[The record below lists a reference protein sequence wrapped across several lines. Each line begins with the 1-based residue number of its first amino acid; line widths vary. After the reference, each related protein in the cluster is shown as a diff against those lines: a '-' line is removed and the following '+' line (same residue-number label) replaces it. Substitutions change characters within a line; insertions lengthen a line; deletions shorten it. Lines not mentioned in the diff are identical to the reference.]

1 MAPMKTTK
9 PQNHTTIQ
17 PLKIVIT
24 SGGTR
29 EPIDPVR
36 FIGNYSTGKMGA
48 ALAKAFKGHDV
59 TVIAGNSE
67 VEYDAKVVKVETADQ
82 MLAAAEAA
90 LPCDIFIAAAAVADK
105 KPKYFYKDKVKKY
118 KLKKI
123 ILVNNPDI
131 LAYISTH
138 NERPALVIGFAA
150 ESENHLKNAR
160 RKLTKKSCDLI
171 VLNDINALGS
181 DENEVLVIGKNFEK
195 KIPKAS
201 KTGIAEELASFSVER
216 LSLNKNAKR

>member
-1 MAPMKTTK
+1 MK
-9 PQNHTTIQ
+9 I
-17 PLKIVIT
+17 IIT

-67 VEYDAKVVKVETADQ
+67 VEYDAKVIKIETADQ
-82 MLAAAEAA
+82 MLEAAESC

-105 KPKYFYKDKVKKY
+105 KPKYFYKDKIKKY

-123 ILVNNPDI
+123 ILENNPDI
-131 LAYISTH
+131 LATISQH
-138 NERPALVIGFAA
+138 KNRPKLVIGFAA

-171 VLNDINALGS
+171 VLNDIKALGS
-181 DENEVLVIGKNFEK
+181 DENEVLVIGKDFEK
-195 KIPKAS
+195 KITKAS
-201 KTGIAEELASFSVER
+201 KDKVAKEILKIAEDIYGER
-216 LSLNKNAKR
+216 

>member
-1 MAPMKTTK
+1 M
-9 PQNHTTIQ
+9 
-17 PLKIVIT
+17 KIVIT

-67 VEYDAKVVKVETADQ
+67 VEYDAKVIKVETADD
-82 MLAAAEAA
+82 MLKAAESC
-90 LPCDIFIAAAAVADK
+90 LPCDLFIAAAAVADK
-105 KPKYFYKDKVKKY
+105 RPKYYFKDKVKKS

-131 LAYISTH
+131 LATIATH
-138 NERPALVIGFAA
+138 SKRPKLVIGFAA
-150 ESENHLKNAR
+150 ESENHVRNAR
-160 RKLTKKSCDLI
+160 RKLTKKSCDFI
-171 VLNDINALGS
+171 VLNDIKALGS
-181 DENEVLVIGKNFEK
+181 DENEVWVIGKDFEK
-195 KIPKAS
+195 KISKAS
-201 KTGIAEELASFSVER
+201 KQSIANEIEKIAGEKYGQRESKSIT
-216 LSLNKNAKR
+216 KRAGARTT